1 MGSARCK
8 HRVGKT
14 CMIFVAVG
22 AKLAHRAKHG
32 DLAARGRGFTQ
43 SPERRRH
50 GGGFGVL
57 DFVEQSRRLTADR
70 YATTRATA
78 RKPPQLGQG
87 GQDGHTGERDRA
99 WQWGWM
105 SGAG

>member
-32 DLAARGRGFTQ
+32 DLAARGRGFPQ
-43 SPERRRH
+43 YPERRRH
-50 GGGFGVL
+50 GGGIGVIA
-57 DFVEQSRRLTADR
+57 FVDQDR
-70 YATTRATA
+70 KSTRSELPSLMRISYAVFCLKNKNELQQQY
-78 RKPPQLGQG
+78 RKIQ
-87 GQDGHTGERDRA
+87 R
-99 WQWGWM
+99 
-105 SGAG
+105 

>member
-32 DLAARGRGFTQ
+32 DLAARGRGFPQ
-43 SPERRRH
+43 YLERRRP
-50 GGGFGVL
+50 GGGIGVIA
-57 DFVEQSRRLTADR
+57 FVDQQRRLPADR
-70 YATTRATA
+70 YAPPRAPA
-78 RKPPQLGQG
+78 RTPLRSGSRGPTPPPPPPPPPC
-87 GQDGHTGERDRA
+87 
-99 WQWGWM
+99 
-105 SGAG
+105 SPP